1 MAAREKTTVI
11 RDPVHGYVRVAPHE
25 RLVIDHPITQ
35 RLRHVLQTGLAHL
48 TFPEART
55 SRFSHS
61 LGTMHLASR
70 FLVACLENAGSRVA
84 QAFFDAVSK
93 LPHLRDGMIRLEE
106 MDSLWAPA
114 EPGTQIGFMSA
125 RAVFPGR
132 HSPEEERHRRR
143 LLAFVEAGLRLAAL
157 FHDLGHL
164 PFSHDLEIALDRY
177 ARQMKREHRPLPAGM
192 NEVLAGDLPPHEQI
206 GHRLSELVLKS
217 LVGPQTQPVLRAV
230 YRLAKDILNAKVL
243 YVNEERPNAKVLP
256 WLHSLIDGEVDVDRG
271 DYLLRDGRALGFE
284 FAAYDLERLIDHL
297 VLVREDGLGFATAI
311 REAGLSALETFFVSR
326 SRSNLAMVRHHKNAQ
341 AGAAFRFASVAA
353 FDTAMG
359 RQFLEA
365 LGALFA
371 PDLDQSDEVGRRLES
386 FARFDDT
393 FWVQALRA
401 IPQEGRSAM
410 LDACLDLVLSRGS
423 QLRSLWKRKGDV
435 PGDKLA
441 RLNNLLASEDP
452 RDGGMLDSRMKELEE
467 QGVLFIRHAFTPFRI
482 FKHRPDDEGADR
494 STYSVM
500 LVRTERR
507 GLQPAARM
515 SPHISALYQSWREDP
530 HVHAFALRNS
540 PLDAAKVLDWLLDG
554 APVRKRARR
563 PAK

>member
-1 MAAREKTTVI
+1 MAEREKTIVI

-55 SRFSHS
+55 SRFVHS
-61 LGTMHLASR
+61 LGAMHLASR
-70 FLVACLENAGSRVA
+70 FLVACLENADSRVA
-84 QAFFDAVSK
+84 TAFFDAVGK
-93 LPHLRDGMIRLEE
+93 LPHLRDGMISSEE

-114 EPGTQIGFMSA
+114 EPGTQIGFQSA

-132 HSPEEERHRRR
+132 YAPAEERRRRR
-143 LLAFVEAGLRLAAL
+143 LLAFAEAGLRLAAL

-164 PFSHDLEIALDRY
+164 PFSHDNEIALELY
-177 ARQMKREHRPLPAGM
+177 ARQAKQEHRLLP
-192 NEVLAGDLPPHEQI
+192 ETLKDVLAGDMPPHEKI

-217 LVGPQTQPVLRAV
+217 LVGPETQPILRAV
-230 YRLAKDILNAKVL
+230 YRLAKDILNASVP
-243 YVNEERPNAKVLP
+243 YVEQERPNARVLS

-271 DYLLRDGRALGFE
+271 DYLLRDGRALSFE
-284 FAAYDLERLIDHL
+284 FASYDLERLIDHL

-311 REAGLSALETFFVSR
+311 REAGLSALETFFMSR

-353 FDTAMG
+353 FETELG
-359 RQFLEA
+359 RRFLEA
-365 LGALFA
+365 LGALFS
-371 PDLDQSDEVGRRLES
+371 PDLDQSDEIRRRLEH

-393 FWVQALRA
+393 FWMQALRA
-401 IPQEGRSAM
+401 IPQEGQPPL
-410 LDACLDLVLSRGS
+410 LDACLDLVLDRGS
-423 QLRSLWKRKGDV
+423 RLRSLWKRKGDV
-435 PGDKLA
+435 PGDKLS
-441 RLNNLLASEDP
+441 RLNNLLASEDH
-452 RDGGMLDSRMKELEE
+452 RERSILESRMEELKA

-482 FKHRPDDEGADR
+482 FKHRPDAERGDR

-507 GLQPAARM
+507 GLQPAAR
-515 SPHISALYQSWREDP
+515 ISSLIRALDQSWREEP
-530 HVHAFALRNS
+530 HLHAFVLKDS
-540 PLDAAKVLDWLLDG
+540 PLDAAKVLDWLFDG
-554 APVRKRARR
+554 TSVRQRARK
-563 PAK
+563 PGK